1 MVDEGKNR
9 KLRPEEVAQRRD
21 MGSDRTCVEAGS
33 QQPGPQRT
41 PARPCFFDSYSIP
54 GARGLLMAGI
64 TAPVWTLAQ
73 RICTF
78 SPMGN
83 QSHLGKT
90 VACVAGARSVQS
102 QRTLYRFDLGEST
115 SPCCRSSK
123 KNGSW
128 QALGRSRGG
137 LNTKIHALSSNPY
150 AFLRICLTGG
160 EVHDSQ
166 AFQAVY
172 CHLQQMTHV
181 ESVSADR
188 AYDSDAIRNSIH
200 DQAHQCV
207 IPSKSNR
214 REPIA
219 FDRQK
224 YKNRNCI
231 ERAFRNLKNFRRIA
245 TRYDKLAATFKAFI
259 YFASSLLFAKI
270 VNTA

>member
-1 MVDEGKNR
+1 M
-9 KLRPEEVAQRRD
+9 
-21 MGSDRTCVEAGS
+21 
-33 QQPGPQRT
+33 
-41 PARPCFFDSYSIP
+41 AR
-54 GARGLLMAGI
+54 I

-73 RICTF
+73 CIRAF
-78 SPMGN
+78 SPMGK

-90 VACVAGARSVQS
+90 MACVAGSRSMQS
-102 QRTLYRFDLGEST
+102 KRTFYRFDFGEST
-115 SPCCRSSK
+115 SACCWGSK

-137 LNTKIHALSSNPY
+137 LNTKIHALSSNDN
-150 AFLRICLTGG
+150 ALLRICLTGG

-166 AFQAVY
+166 AFEAVY
-172 CHLQQMTHV
+172 CHLQQMTNV

-200 DQAHQCV
+200 HQGHQCV
-207 IPSKSNR
+207 IPPKSNR
-214 REPIA
+214 RELIA

-231 ERAFRNLKNFRRIA
+231 EQTFRNLKNFRRIA

-259 YFASSLLFAKI
+259 YFASSLLFAKF
-270 VNTA
+270 VNTP